1 MDQASEGTH
10 LGKGIKYWWFLKK
23 DDAGIVKWEELSE
36 SLPPPQ
42 KKTKTKE
49 KVQEG
54 LFSENNQEETEN
66 TVAG

>member
-1 MDQASEGTH
+1 MRRALWITT
-10 LGKGIKYWWFLKK
+10 
-23 DDAGIVKWEELSE
+23 
-36 SLPPPQ
+36 PPQ